1 MDIVFIRQLA
11 VDMVIGVY
19 DWEKQRTQTLLI
31 DVELGTSISA
41 AAAGD
46 ELAKTIDYAVVCQRI
61 TTELQ
66 RQPLELIE
74 TVAEQIATLLLNEFP
89 AQAVRVSVEKPTA
102 VPQAQSVGVR
112 ISRGQW

>member
-31 DVELGTSISA
+31 DVELGCNIRA

-46 ELAKTIDYAVVCQRI
+46 ELAKTIDYAVVCERI
-61 TTELQ
+61 TTALQ

-74 TVAEQIATLLLNEFP
+74 TVAEQIAQLLLNEFP

-102 VPQAQSVGVR
+102 VAAAQSVGVR